1 MNKRRNVTR
10 TVVLYAVYFA
20 LIFVARLLDKAVTG
34 FLPINAAIITL
45 TVAFS
50 CALVEPSFVN
60 AVVVG
65 AIFGVVSLIATAIMG
80 GTPDFLNPLVS
91 VLPRIVVGMALF
103 GAFYGVSRIM
113 RKITKKY
120 AFAMVVAIVVACV
133 IGALVNT
140 VTVLGMI
147 NLFKMN
153 GEWFASVISTIIAI
167 NGTLELTV
175 PPVITPII
183 VMGVRRGMRIKDEY
197 NCVTE
202 TEGGSA
208 L

>member
-1 MNKRRNVTR
+1 MNKKRKVTR
-10 TVVLYAVYFA
+10 TIVLYAVSFA
-20 LIFVARLLDKAVTG
+20 LIFVARLLDKAITG

-50 CALVEPSFVN
+50 CALIEPDFINS
-60 AVVVG
+60 VVVG
-65 AIFGVVSLIATAIMG
+65 AIFGVVSLLATAVMG

-91 VLPRIVVGMALF
+91 VLPRVVVGVALF
-103 GAFYGVSRIM
+103 GSFYGVNRLILYFTNRPTLS
-113 RKITKKY
+113 
-120 AFAMVVAIVVACV
+120 MVSAIVVACV

-147 NLFKMN
+147 NLLQMN
-153 GEWFASVISTIIAI
+153 GEWFAKVISTIIAI

-183 VMGVRRGMRIKDEY
+183 VMGVRRGLRIKDKY
-197 NCVTE
+197 NAADR
-202 TEGGSA
+202 TEGGTA